1 MRFYLPDWD
10 DNVDAEYN
18 FLYDENSELRKSER
32 PLHFIWDIYG
42 REEAPLDGILVSRDQ
57 IEDTNAKSERIRN
70 HGIYGGLGGGMP
82 NWLPTIVDCGA
93 WGYRKL
99 PRPPYTPKGIMEFYD
114 EVGMTVG
121 VTIDHLIIDSE
132 PTSRLYLDERA
143 LPDGFDEND
152 LPGKLGEDTH
162 ETDVMIAPWRTDET
176 PETLDLSRFSTEDDL
191 IDASES
197 DPRLEYFR
205 NDPQHRYELTLEN
218 AEQMWELYQ
227 ENEGRPFRLMAAIQG
242 WSADTYADA
251 AERVIETG
259 YNYIGIGGLAGAS
272 VGFVKE
278 VVEAVGEVI
287 NRYQEEDERRIDAH
301 IFGFAK
307 NDAFGQIRRSGISS
321 FDSASMLRA
330 SWTGGKNYHLGHE
343 RKYDAIRVHP
353 STPQR
358 GFRESI
364 DLELRGQPILQ
375 ALRAYD
381 QRDSIIEAMT
391 AWRDEARTTLDAL
404 PDYLEE
410 NRHENRFDESSL
422 TDVRQALRDDFEYG
436 RELGSSFGNLRR
448 EIARLLREDSQDSP
462 LAFEKYRDLIDTTEE
477 VWEEWMPGPIPM
489 AEQAAAIYGDDA
501 LFDQLMWLLREYVQ
515 DFDEESYLEEYSR
528 TLRDRPWE
536 ECSCPI
542 CERMGI
548 DVAIFR
554 RNNRNRRRGF
564 HNIHRFYREFTTE
577 FPKTMIV
584 TPVESSLLGY
594 ETVGDYLRN
603 VRDTF
608 WSATHDIPVAEL
620 GVLSADGL
628 TEWWEAPPDSISV
641 DPVAME
647 ETLQTEAS
655 RYDHLLVHGELNE
668 AVQQSVE
675 ASGCTVQTYETADD
689 LRDTALGLVGK
700 EVDTEPITD
709 STMGEL

>member
-10 DNVDAEYN
+10 DNVDAEYD
-18 FLYDENSELRKSER
+18 FLHDENSQLRKSER

-42 REEAPLDGILVSRDQ
+42 REEAPLDGILVSREQ
-57 IEDTNAKSERIRN
+57 IEDTNARSERIRN
-70 HGIYGGLGGGMP
+70 HGIYDGLGGGMP
-82 NWLPTIVDCGA
+82 EWLPTIVDCGA

-99 PRPPYTPKGIMEFYD
+99 PHPPYTPSGIMEFYED
-114 EVGMTVG
+114 VGMTVG
-121 VTIDHLIIDSE
+121 VTIDHLIVDSE
-132 PTSRLYLDERA
+132 PVSRLYIDERA
-143 LPDGFDEND
+143 LSSGVDESD
-152 LPGKLGEDTH
+152 LPGGFKQDTN
-162 ETDVMIAPWRTDET
+162 EFEVMIAPWRTDEV
-176 PETLDLSRFSTEDDL
+176 PLPLDLSRLSTEQELLDM
-191 IDASES
+191 AES
-197 DPRLEYFR
+197 DPRMEYFS
-205 NDPQHRYELTLEN
+205 NDPLHRYELTLEN
-218 AEQMWELYQ
+218 AERMWELYQ
-227 ENEGRPFRLMAAIQG
+227 EYDGRPFRLMAAIQG

-287 NRYQEEDERRIDAH
+287 DRHEREDERRIDAH

-307 NDAFGQIRRSGISS
+307 NDAFDRIRRSGVSS

-330 SWTGGKNYHLGHE
+330 SWTGGNNYHLGHE

-353 STPQR
+353 STPQH
-358 GFRESI
+358 GLRESI

-381 QRDSIIEAMT
+381 RCDSIIESMT
-391 AWRDEARTTLDAL
+391 AWRDEVRATLDAL
-404 PDYLEE
+404 PDYLEQ
-410 NRHENRFDESSL
+410 NRHHDRFNASSL

-448 EIARLLREDSQDSP
+448 EIARLLMEDSPSSP
-462 LAFEKYRDLIDTTEE
+462 LPFEEYRDLVTTAEE
-477 VWEEWMPGPIPM
+477 VWEGWLPGPIPTT
-489 AEQAAAIYGDDA
+489 ERAAAIYGDDA

-515 DFDEESYLEEYSR
+515 DFDEDSYLEEYSR

-536 ECSCPI
+536 DCSCPI

-564 HNIHRFYREFTTE
+564 HNIHRFYREFTSE
-577 FPKTMIV
+577 FPKTLIG
-584 TPVESSLLGY
+584 TPATSNLLGY
-594 ETVGDYLRN
+594 DTVGDYLRET
-603 VRDTF
+603 RGCF
-608 WSATHDIPVAEL
+608 WNDTHDISVAEL
-620 GVLSADGL
+620 GILSADGL
-628 TEWWEAPPDSISV
+628 TEWWETPPSSVSV
-641 DPVAME
+641 DPVAMKE
-647 ETLQTEAS
+647 KLRSETA
-655 RYDHLLVHGELNE
+655 RYDHLLVYGQLETD
-668 AVQQSVE
+668 VQQAVE
-675 ASGCTVQTYETADD
+675 ATGCRVKTYEST
-689 LRDTALGLVGK
+689 TALRGDAQELIGVEYSPE
-700 EVDTEPITD
+700 EVED